1 MKIVKN
7 NFFQKRNP
15 QIINFM
21 RSWDPLEV
29 LDFHQLLGNK
39 TTPLIHLPHLAKK
52 LGIKNIIVKDESQ
65 RLGLNSFKALGA
77 SYAMAKQLENNP
89 DIETFCTATDGNH
102 GRSVAWMARK
112 LNRKSIVYVPRNTS
126 KNRIEAIRNE
136 HAEVYVTDN
145 NYDITVAKAQT
156 RCDKENKIARKN
168 VWSLVQD
175 TAWDGYEE
183 VPLQIMKGYW
193 TQIHEITEQII
204 SSNVDVLFLQ
214 AGVGSWAASIASYI
228 AIYWKNPP
236 MIITVEPLSA
246 NCVYESIKTGKR
258 VSINN
263 HKNTIMAGLNC
274 GTVSKIAWKIL
285 KNYVHYSLAIP
296 DAYTKRAMRLFA
308 YPIKDDKVII
318 AGESGVGGMAG
329 LLAYLEDKEYMR
341 KRILTSSSTAL
352 IINTE
357 GDTDSCSYNKIIRME
372 DKR

>member
-7 NFFQKRNP
+7 NFFQTRNP

-29 LDFHQLLGNK
+29 LGFHQLLGNR
-39 TTPLIHLPHLAKK
+39 TTPLIHFPHLANK

-77 SYAMAKQLENNP
+77 SYGMAKQLEKKP

-102 GRSVAWMARK
+102 GKSVAWMARK
-112 LNRKSIVYVPRNTS
+112 LKRKSVVYVPRNTS
-126 KNRIEAIRNE
+126 KSRIKAIKNE
-136 HAEVYVTDN
+136 HAEVYITDC
-145 NYDITVAKAQT
+145 NYDDTVVKAQK

-168 VWSLVQD
+168 AWSLVQD
-175 TAWDGYEE
+175 TALDSYEE
-183 VPLQIMKGYW
+183 VPLHVMKGYW
-193 TQIHEITEQII
+193 TQIHEITEQIL
-204 SSNVDVLFLQ
+204 SSNVDILFLQ

-228 AIYWKNPP
+228 MIYWKDPP

-246 NCVYESIKTGKR
+246 NCVYESIKIGKR

-263 HKNTIMAGLNC
+263 HKDTIMAGLNC

-285 KNYVHYSLAIP
+285 KNYVQYSLAIP

-318 AGESGVGGMAG
+318 AGESGAGGMAG
-329 LLAYLEDKEYMR
+329 LLALLGDKGYMK
-341 KRILTSSSTAL
+341 KRILTSSTTAL
-352 IINTE
+352 LINTE
-357 GDTDSCSYNKIIRME
+357 GNTDPRRYNKIVTKE
-372 DKR
+372 NKK

>member
-1 MKIVKN
+1 MDIVKN

-21 RSWDPLEV
+21 RSWDPWEV

-39 TTPLIHLPHLAKK
+39 TTPLIHLTHLAKK
-52 LGIKNIIVKDESQ
+52 LGIKSIIVKDESQ

-77 SYAMAKQLENNP
+77 SYVMAKQLENNP

-126 KNRIEAIRNE
+126 ISRIEAIRNE
-136 HAEVYVTDN
+136 HAEVYVTDY
-145 NYDITVAKAQT
+145 NYDGTVFKAQT
-156 RCDKENKIARKN
+156 RCDKENKIAHKN
-168 VWSLVQD
+168 AWSLVQD

-193 TQIHEITEQII
+193 TQIHEITEQIT

-228 AIYWKNPP
+228 MIYWKNPP
-236 MIITVEPLSA
+236 IIITVEPLSA

-258 VSINN
+258 VSMNN
-263 HKNTIMAGLNC
+263 HKNTIMVGLNC

-285 KNYVHYSLAIP
+285 KNYVYYSLAIP
-296 DAYTKRAMRLFA
+296 DAYTERAMRLFA
-308 YPIKDDKVII
+308 YPIKDDKEII
-318 AGESGVGGMAG
+318 AGESGAGGMAG
-329 LLAYLEDKEYMR
+329 LLALLEHKEYIG

-357 GDTDSCSYNKIIRME
+357 GDTDPCSYNKVISTK

>member
-1 MKIVKN
+1 MKIVQN

-15 QIINFM
+15 KIMNFM

-29 LDFHQLLGNK
+29 MDFHQMLGNK

-65 RLGLNSFKALGA
+65 RFGLNSFKALGA
-77 SYAMAKQLENNP
+77 SYGMAKQLEKNP

-102 GRSVAWMARK
+102 GKSVAWMARK

-126 KNRIEAIRNE
+126 KSRIEAIKNE
-136 HAEVYVTDN
+136 HAEVYITDD
-145 NYDITVAKAQT
+145 NYDGTVVKAQR
-156 RCDKENKIARKN
+156 RCDKENIIARKN
-168 VWSLVQD
+168 AWSLVQD
-175 TAWDGYEE
+175 TAWDSYEE
-183 VPLQIMKGYW
+183 VPLHIMKGYW

-204 SSNVDVLFLQ
+204 SSNVDILFLQ

-228 AIYWKNPP
+228 MIYWKNPP

-263 HKNTIMAGLNC
+263 PKNTIMAGLNC

-285 KNYVHYSLAIP
+285 KNYVYYSLAIP
-296 DAYTKRAMRLFA
+296 DTYTKRAMRLFA

-318 AGESGVGGMAG
+318 AGESGAGGMAG
-329 LLAYLEDKEYMR
+329 LLALLEDKEYMK
-341 KRILTSSSTAL
+341 KRILTASSTAL

-357 GDTDSCSYNKIIRME
+357 GDTDSCSYNKIISTK

>member
-15 QIINFM
+15 QIINCM

-228 AIYWKNPP
+228 AIYWENPP

-318 AGESGVGGMAG
+318 AGESGAGGMAG
-329 LLAYLEDKEYMR
+329 LLAYFEDKEYMK

-372 DKR
+372 EER

>member
-1 MKIVKN
+1 MK
-7 NFFQKRNP
+7 
-15 QIINFM
+15 FM

-29 LDFHQLLGNK
+29 MDFHQMLGNK

-65 RLGLNSFKALGA
+65 RFGLNSFKALGA

-126 KNRIEAIRNE
+126 KSRIEAIRNE
-136 HAEVYVTDN
+136 HAEVYVTDD
-145 NYDITVAKAQT
+145 NYDGTVVKAQT

-168 VWSLVQD
+168 AWSLVQD

-228 AIYWKNPP
+228 MIYWKNPP

-258 VSINN
+258 VSI
-263 HKNTIMAGLNC
+263 
-274 GTVSKIAWKIL
+274 
-285 KNYVHYSLAIP
+285 
-296 DAYTKRAMRLFA
+296 
-308 YPIKDDKVII
+308 
-318 AGESGVGGMAG
+318 
-329 LLAYLEDKEYMR
+329 
-341 KRILTSSSTAL
+341 
-352 IINTE
+352 
-357 GDTDSCSYNKIIRME
+357 
-372 DKR
+372 